1 MTYLKMINLILIYKL
16 LQIDLKRTL
25 PRKGLTPQRRVLKAI
40 LHMVIIFKMNKIFKI
55 IIFNSQIKKPLMKYI

>member
-25 PRKGLTPQRRVLKAI
+25 RVLKAM
-40 LHMVIIFKMNKIFKI
+40 LHMVIIFKINKIFKI
-55 IIFNSQIKKPLMKYI
+55 IIFNSQIKKPLMNNN

>member
-25 PRKGLTPQRRVLKAI
+25 KANLLYRV
-40 LHMVIIFKMNKIFKI
+40 IFKTFKI
-55 IIFNSQIKKPLMKYI
+55 ITFNSHIKRPLLNKI

>member
-25 PRKGLTPQRRVLKAI
+25 RVLKAM
-40 LHMVIIFKMNKIFKI
+40 LHMVIIFKINKIFN
-55 IIFNSQIKKPLMKYI
+55 NSQIKKLLMNNN

>member
-25 PRKGLTPQRRVLKAI
+25 RVLKAM
-40 LHMVIIFKMNKIFKI
+40 LHMVKIFKI
-55 IIFNSQIKKPLMKYI
+55 NKINKIFNNIQIKKPLMNNN

>member
-25 PRKGLTPQRRVLKAI
+25 RVLKDL
-40 LHMVIIFKMNKIFKI
+40 LHIMIIKTFKI
-55 IIFNSQIKKPLMKYI
+55 ITFNSHIKRPLTNKI